1 MNDKEQGEAAENGE
15 RPSGWFA
22 FNDKPVMVQLRE
34 PYIGCSYGYAPSV
47 DKESGGVRA
56 VPILSGVL
64 HVEQDGCGGIML
76 VIQMPTGNGQ
86 DYCLVAFKPADVVFA
101 THIHQARIVTQ

>member
-1 MNDKEQGEAAENGE
+1 MNEQQAHSTTETGE

-64 HVEQDGCGGIML
+64 HVEPDGNGGIML
-76 VIQMPTGNGQ
+76 VIQMPTGNGN
-86 DYCLVAFKPADVVFA
+86 DFCLVAFKPADVVYV
-101 THIHQARIVTQ
+101 THIHQARIVS